1 MLQTSYFRYLFHF
14 FTSKNHALR
23 RKLLV
28 FTLRFP
34 ESINIF
40 YRSDLRDQFF
50 VFRRQ
55 ILAYKCDVTTSCT
68 SVGIG
73 DQTIHGCTGPTN
85 QWERSVGMTHEA
97 LRPSG
102 PIRCRKRLYSGEKW
116 ILTTM
121 GAFVVNWP
129 VCARA
134 VTELNVH
141 Y

>member
-1 MLQTSYFRYLFHF
+1 MFLQNMILVEKCIKHLILGIFFSFSYKL
-14 FTSKNHALR
+14 SGNLMAENHALR

-97 LRPSG
+97 L
-102 PIRCRKRLYSGEKW
+102 INFNFFFEKK
-116 ILTTM
+116 
-121 GAFVVNWP
+121 
-129 VCARA
+129 
-134 VTELNVH
+134 
-141 Y
+141 